1 MGRVLARA
9 TVLGAAATALAALSA
24 VPLARP
30 VDLATDQA
38 EAVQLAS
45 KLGALDSAVQVAA
58 ERYDAAQAQLAQDQV
73 ELDAVRARL
82 ATEARVLGRE
92 RAQLAH
98 AAVEQFTSG
107 DTLAGM
113 GAVLAGSPNSVA
125 IVQTDVSVAATTEA
139 SLVDEYRATALALVL
154 QRAQLAALVRSA
166 SAAAAAAASA
176 RAEAAAEQASVESA
190 LASLKG
196 QMATLVEQAQAAQR
210 RAAEQQAAA
219 QLAAETAA
227 AAPTPAVAVG
237 TSGSVLEQAA
247 SIAEAIAARGDT
259 GYSYGASGQWSGG
272 VQYFDCSGLVTYV
285 YGQLG
290 LALPHDA
297 AAQAADSAPI
307 GYGQLI
313 PGDLVFYDTLGSS
326 GIDHVAIY
334 VGGGSVVEA
343 TEPGRPV
350 AVDPITWSGT
360 PVAFG
365 QP

>member
-1 MGRVLARA
+1 MRRVLARA
-9 TVLGAAATALAALSA
+9 VLLGTAAAVTASLQA

-30 VDLATDQA
+30 VDLATDQSEA
-38 EAVQLAS
+38 AQLAAKLSALDGAVQA
-45 KLGALDSAVQVAA
+45 AA
-58 ERYDAAQAQLAQDQV
+58 ERYDAATAQLAQDQA
-73 ELDAVRARL
+73 ELAGVRARI
-82 ATEARVLGRE
+82 ASETRTLGRE
-92 RAQLAH
+92 RALLAR
-98 AAVEQFTSG
+98 AALGQFTSG
-107 DTLAGM
+107 DALAGM
-113 GAVLAGSPNSVA
+113 GAVLAGSPNSAA
-125 IVQTDVSVAATTEA
+125 IVQTDVSVAATDET
-139 SLVDEYRATALALVL
+139 SLVAQYRAMALALEV

-166 SAAAAAAASA
+166 SQTAAVAASA
-176 RAEAAAEQASVESA
+176 RAAAASEQASVESA

-196 QMATLVEQAQAAQR
+196 QMAQLVAQAQAAQQ
-210 RAAEQQAAA
+210 RAVEQRASV
-219 QLAAETAA
+219 QLASETAA
-227 AAPTPAVAVG
+227 VAATPAAQG
-237 TSGSVLEQAA
+237 ASASLLEQAA

-259 GYSYGASGQWSGG
+259 GYSYGAAGEWSGG

-285 YGQLG
+285 FAQLG

-307 GYGQLI
+307 GYGQLV
-313 PGDLVFYDTLGSS
+313 PGDLVFYDTLGSA

-350 AVDPITWSGT
+350 AVDPIGWSGT